1 MGICYDPICIVTE
14 FLPGGDLGTYLA
26 NNKPS
31 LLLKQQIMAD
41 IATGVQFEITNTIQF
56 SHCFCLFFSKDVAF
70 SF

>member
-41 IATGVQFEITNTIQF
+41 IATGVQFEITNMIQF
-56 SHCFCLFFSKDVAF
+56 SHCFFFVF
-70 SF
+70 F